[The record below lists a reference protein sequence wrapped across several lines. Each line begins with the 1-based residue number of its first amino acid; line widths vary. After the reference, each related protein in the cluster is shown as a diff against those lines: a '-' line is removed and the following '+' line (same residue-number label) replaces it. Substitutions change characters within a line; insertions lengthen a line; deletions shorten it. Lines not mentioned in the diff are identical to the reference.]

1 MVGKVGGG
9 FDHAP
14 GVAGR
19 ADAPAFTGIGNQIV
33 VAAVGAAG
41 PSEAVG
47 EDAAF
52 QIAAEFPLDVGGRG
66 AARFVL
72 RQFEPGRQ
80 VGLHGAIEHRAL
92 GLAAT
97 IGDCALAHAAA
108 KAEAQQ
114 DSLSEALDSTLS
126 TKADIVRLKSRIETL
141 ELRLSI
147 KLGGI
152 IAITSGV
159 IVAIMRLPH

>member
-1 MVGKVGGG
+1 M
-9 FDHAP
+9 
-14 GVAGR
+14 
-19 ADAPAFTGIGNQIV
+19 
-33 VAAVGAAG
+33 AAVGAAG
-41 PSEAVG
+41 PSEAVR

-97 IGDCALAHAAA
+97 IGGGAYSRASWTPIPEQAGQSEVAA
-108 KAEAQQ
+108 
-114 DSLSEALDSTLS
+114 
-126 TKADIVRLKSRIETL
+126 
-141 ELRLSI
+141 
-147 KLGGI
+147 
-152 IAITSGV
+152 
-159 IVAIMRLPH
+159 

>member
-97 IGDCALAHAAA
+97 IGGGAYSRASWTPIPEQAGQSEVAA
-108 KAEAQQ
+108 
-114 DSLSEALDSTLS
+114 
-126 TKADIVRLKSRIETL
+126 
-141 ELRLSI
+141 
-147 KLGGI
+147 
-152 IAITSGV
+152 
-159 IVAIMRLPH
+159 